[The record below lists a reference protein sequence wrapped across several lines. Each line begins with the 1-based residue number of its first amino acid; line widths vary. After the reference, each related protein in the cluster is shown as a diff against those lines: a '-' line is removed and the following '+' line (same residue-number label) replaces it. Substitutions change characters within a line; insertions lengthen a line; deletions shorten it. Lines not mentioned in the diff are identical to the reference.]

1 MIRALTRYAWRNRG
15 DAFSVGDADLG
26 EIPEL
31 KAVLESNDLADVKRR
46 FPDLDPA
53 EWADPPADTE
63 TERTKATT
71 IARLVDRGYS
81 PASAE
86 LTSRAVM
93 RNVRDEWTSLT
104 ADGNTASEAT
114 PDRPIED
121 RSGRNGGGRTWD

>member
-1 MIRALTRYAWRNRG
+1 
-15 DAFSVGDADLG
+15 
-26 EIPEL
+26 
-31 KAVLESNDLADVKRR
+31 VLESNDLADVKRR

-63 TERTKATT
+63 TERAKAAT

-93 RNVRDEWTSLT
+93 RSVRDEWTSLT
-104 ADGNTASEAT
+104 ADGNVADEAAT
-114 PDRPIED
+114 DRSRED
-121 RSGRNGGGRTWD
+121 RMGRNGGGRTWD